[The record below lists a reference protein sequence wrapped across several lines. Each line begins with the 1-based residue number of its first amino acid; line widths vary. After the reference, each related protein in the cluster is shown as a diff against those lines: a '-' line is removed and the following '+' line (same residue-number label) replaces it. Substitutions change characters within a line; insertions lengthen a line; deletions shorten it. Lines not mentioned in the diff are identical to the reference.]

1 MASTVPAKSQPLHNF
16 SLSHLKW
23 KGNHQRPRSASSSA
37 ARLSA
42 SGSPHRSPPFS
53 HDSPPRRQSLNSPL
67 RSAADSVAASSP
79 SRHAAM
85 LGGEDSA
92 ASPMLHGDGA
102 DELTAPL
109 LNQSPVRGNG
119 TGKLESCVKSSKPLI
134 EYRRHSRPSV
144 SSVVKNGVFTSSPD
158 RDERKLKGAGAGAGA
173 EAEAQNTESRSS
185 KFLIKIRQKTSKFA
199 EEIQPEEEGKAEVK
213 VQDNEVQDE
222 GKLLASFDDDE
233 PLQKTWNFRPRKPI
247 RPSLNLNGSGFKNN
261 GSTVQHAKR
270 AQSPQVNPNSG
281 NRSENQKKEKR
292 KIGFTLA
299 LSREEIEEDLFALLG
314 SKPSRRPKKRSKTV
328 QKLMD
333 NVFPGAW
340 LQSITADSYKVSE
353 HPGKA

>member
-23 KGNHQRPRSASSSA
+23 KGNHQRPRSTPSSA

-42 SGSPHRSPPFS
+42 SGSPHRSPPVS
-53 HDSPPRRQSLNSPL
+53 HDSPPRRQSNNSPL
-67 RSAADSVAASSP
+67 RGSADSVAASSP
-79 SRHAAM
+79 SRHATTH
-85 LGGEDSA
+85 GGEDSA
-92 ASPMLHGDGA
+92 ASSPMRHGDGS
-102 DELTAPL
+102 DETAASL

-119 TGKLESCVKSSKPLI
+119 SGKLESCVRSSKPLI
-134 EYRRHSRPSV
+134 EYRRQSRNSV
-144 SSVVKNGVFTSSPD
+144 ASGVKNGVFVSSPD
-158 RDERKLKGAGAGAGA
+158 GDEGKLKGA
-173 EAEAQNTESRSS
+173 EADADNKESRSS
-185 KFLIKIRQKTSKFA
+185 KFLIKIRQKTSSFA
-199 EEIQPEEEGKAEVK
+199 GEIQPEEEGKAEVK
-213 VQDNEVQDE
+213 VEDNEVQDE
-222 GKLLASFDDDE
+222 GKLLASFDDNE

-247 RPSLNLNGSGFKNN
+247 RPSLNLNGIGFKNN
-261 GSTVQHAKR
+261 GSAVQHAKR
-270 AQSPQVNPNSG
+270 AQSRQVNPNST
-281 NRSENQKKEKR
+281 NRPENQKKEKR

-314 SKPSRRPKKRSKTV
+314 SKPSRRPKKRSKNV
-328 QKLMD
+328 QKLVD

>member
-1 MASTVPAKSQPLHNF
+1 M
-16 SLSHLKW
+16 
-23 KGNHQRPRSASSSA
+23 R
-37 ARLSA
+37 
-42 SGSPHRSPPFS
+42 
-53 HDSPPRRQSLNSPL
+53 
-67 RSAADSVAASSP
+67 
-79 SRHAAM
+79 
-85 LGGEDSA
+85 GGEDSA
-92 ASPMLHGDGA
+92 ASPMRHGDGA
-102 DELTAPL
+102 DESTAPL

-134 EYRRHSRPSV
+134 EYRRQSRTSV
-144 SSVVKNGVFTSSPD
+144 SSGVKNGAFISSPD
-158 RDERKLKGAGAGAGA
+158 RDERKLKGA
-173 EAEAQNTESRSS
+173 EAENNESRSS
-185 KFLIKIRQKTSKFA
+185 KFLIKIRQKTRKFA

-213 VQDNEVQDE
+213 VEDNEVQVE

-233 PLQKTWNFRPRKPI
+233 PLPKTWNFRPRKPI

-270 AQSPQVNPNSG
+270 AQSPQVNPNSS